1 MALYE
6 ATILTIHIKTL
17 INAVA
22 NIGKQSFPSSDKCS
36 RSQKS
41 LEAK

>member
-6 ATILTIHIKTL
+6 ATILTVHVKGL
-17 INAVA
+17 INATA
-22 NIGKQSFPSSDKCS
+22 NIGKQSFPSFDKRS
-36 RSQKS
+36 RFQKS